1 MSAISS
7 VANPSG
13 SSGDISNIMQVN
25 EESLGKEDFLKLLVT
40 QLKYQ
45 SPLQPM
51 KNDEFIAELAQFSS
65 LEGIQNL
72 NDKFDKSVQ
81 SNTLLA
87 QSIGNSMA
95 TTLIGKNVRIQ
106 TNQFQLSEDDG
117 MEIHYNLPKTA
128 EHVSIE
134 IYDDQGNLV
143 ATKTLGGESS
153 GDHVFRWN
161 GEDEDG
167 EPMVSGTYKVVVK
180 GIDSE
185 KNETDAPT
193 YLVGEVDSVRYSN
206 GGAYLMVNGQMY
218 GIGDVQEVLK

>member
-1 MSAISS
+1 MSAISNIASSS
-7 VANPSG
+7 VST
-13 SSGDISNIMQVN
+13 SDVSKIMQIN
-25 EESLGKEDFLKLLVT
+25 GANLGKEDFLKLLVT

-45 SPLQPM
+45 SPLEPM
-51 KNDEFIAELAQFSS
+51 KNEAFVAELAQFSS

-72 NDKFDKSVQ
+72 NDKFDQSVK

-95 TTLIGKNVRIQ
+95 TTLIGKNVKIQ
-106 TNQFQLSEDDG
+106 TNQFQLSEDNG

-128 EHVSIE
+128 DKVSVE

-143 ATKTLGGESS
+143 TTKTLDAESS

-161 GEDEDG
+161 GEDKDG
-167 EPMVSGTYKVVVK
+167 KTLPAGTYKVVVK
-180 GIDSE
+180 GIDSD
-185 KNETDAPT
+185 KNETNAST
-193 YLVGEVDSVRYSN
+193 YLVGKVDSIRYSN
-206 GGAYLMVNGQMY
+206 GGAYLMVDGQMY

>member
-7 VANPSG
+7 VANSSG
-13 SSGDISNIMQVN
+13 SGADMSKIMQMN
-25 EESLGKEDFLKLLVT
+25 GESLGKEDFLKLLVT

-95 TTLIGKNVRIQ
+95 TTLIGKNVKIQ
-106 TNQFQLSEDDG
+106 TNHFQLSENDG
-117 MEIHYNLPKTA
+117 MEIHYNLSKTV

-143 ATKTLGGESS
+143 TTKTLDGEPS

-167 EPMVSGTYKVVVK
+167 ELMASGTYKVVVK

-185 KNETDAPT
+185 KNETNAPT

-206 GGAYLMVNGQMY
+206 GGAYLMVDGQMY